1 MFHGYK
7 VMGSL
12 EVSHQAIIK
21 TIWKD
26 LESRVFSEHGYRYTM
41 CFDPHHRIRA
51 YHGEEFKDYLIC
63 FHCHHLYVYDTAD
76 GEHKR
81 TGLAGE
87 NVNRL

>member
-1 MFHGYK
+1 
-7 VMGSL
+7 
-12 EVSHQAIIK
+12 
-21 TIWKD
+21 
-26 LESRVFSEHGYRYTM
+26 M
-41 CFDPHHRIRA
+41 CFDPRHGIRA

-81 TGLAGE
+81 TGLEGE